1 MNKAILMNFVV
12 DKDSK
17 QIRVERQ
24 FDAPLPMV
32 WAAWTQSE
40 LLDQWWA
47 PKPWKARTK
56 SLEFR
61 LGGSWLYA
69 MISPKGEE
77 HWSKGDYKQI
87 VPLGRFSV
95 LDGFCDENGTINP
108 DMPQSLWDNT
118 FTEKGNSTLVT
129 IVITY
134 DQLADLEKIIDMG
147 FKEGFTAGMENL
159 DLYLS
164 TNLTVENGIKP
175 LIGHK

>member
-17 QIRVERQ
+17 QIKVDRE

-40 LLDQWWA
+40 ILDQWWA
-47 PKPWKARTK
+47 PKPWQAKTK
-56 SLEFR
+56 SMDFR
-61 LGGSWLYA
+61 PGGSWLYA
-69 MISPKGEE
+69 MTGPEGEV
-77 HWSKGDYKQI
+77 HWSKADFKRI
-87 VPLGRFSV
+87 EPLKNFSA

-108 DMPQSLWDNT
+108 DWPRSLWDNT
-118 FTEKGNSTLVT
+118 FSEKGDSTLVN

-134 DQLADLEKIIDMG
+134 DKLADLEKIIDLG
-147 FKEGFTAGMENL
+147 FKEGFTAGLANL

-164 TNLTVENGIKP
+164 TQSAKTE
-175 LIGHK
+175 